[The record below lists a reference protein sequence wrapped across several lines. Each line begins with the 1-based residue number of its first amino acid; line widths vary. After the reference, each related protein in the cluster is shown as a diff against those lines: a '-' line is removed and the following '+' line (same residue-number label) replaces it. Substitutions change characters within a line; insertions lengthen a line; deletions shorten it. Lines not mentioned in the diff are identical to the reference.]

1 MPTTIR
7 GTDILFNDNS
17 VQSTAGVTASSP
29 AAAKAWVCFNGVGT
43 VSAFANFNV
52 SSITDNGNGDYTINF
67 LNALTDSNYAVAFGG
82 LGSNLGN
89 ISGGMVVIAGASNSA
104 NTKTTTQLRIQTGSS
119 ATGSLS
125 DNGNINV
132 VIFR

>member
-1 MPTTIR
+1 MPTTLR
-7 GTDILFNDNS
+7 NNDILFNDSS

-29 AAAKAWVCFNGVGT
+29 AAAKAWVCFNGTGT
-43 VSAFANFNV
+43 VSVFANFNV

-67 LNALTDSNYAVAFGG
+67 QNALTDSNYAVAFGG

-89 ISGGMVVIAGASNSA
+89 ISGGMVVIAGASNIA

-119 ATGSLS
+119 VTGGLA